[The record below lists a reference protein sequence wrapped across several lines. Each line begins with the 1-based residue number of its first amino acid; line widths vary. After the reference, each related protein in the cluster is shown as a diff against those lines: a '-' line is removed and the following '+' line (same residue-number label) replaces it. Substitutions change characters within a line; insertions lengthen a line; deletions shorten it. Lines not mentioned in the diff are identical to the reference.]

1 MNNLLFQKLDKSIL
15 KNFKSGGKFELRKSG
30 DRGHDNHGW
39 LDTYHTF
46 SFASY
51 FDPKYQS
58 FGSLRV
64 INEDIV
70 KPNTGFGAHPHREFE
85 IFSYIIS
92 GELQHKDSMGN
103 VEILKRGDIQFTT
116 AGTGITHSEY
126 NIHPSKSVHFLQIWV
141 KPNQSHLKPA
151 YYTKS
156 FPDTVKLN
164 NLTHTISPF
173 NDKVHN
179 GDVDENSKNT
189 IGIHS
194 DFHMFASLLEPN
206 KKVAHIIQKNDIYN
220 FTSNGDVDK
229 NNNDSSSDIRKVYVH
244 LTSTGGELKVNDD
257 EDQLTLKPG
266 DGVFITDVKA
276 GDKIKFENEK
286 EEDNDENDDEEKV
299 GERTTVLRLP
309 KRNDYEIGYYVSSD
323 YKNLGIATSAVD
335 FITNEIIFKEFNCEK
350 IYGIIFKD
358 NIGSEKVLRKSG
370 FEFVGE
376 IEG

>member
-229 NNNDSSSDIRKVYVH
+229 NNNDSSSDIRTVYVH
-244 LTSTGGELKVNDD
+244 VTSTGGELKVNDD

-266 DGVFITDVKA
+266 DG
-276 GDKIKFENEK
+276 
-286 EEDNDENDDEEKV
+286 
-299 GERTTVLRLP
+299 
-309 KRNDYEIGYYVSSD
+309 
-323 YKNLGIATSAVD
+323 
-335 FITNEIIFKEFNCEK
+335 
-350 IYGIIFKD
+350 
-358 NIGSEKVLRKSG
+358 
-370 FEFVGE
+370 
-376 IEG
+376 